1 MLGSAKC
8 IAYYIIIFKNM
19 FLSPYI
25 NQQSINQS
33 INDIPIFSF
42 PMIPL
47 KWDLEMKQQF
57 I

>member
-47 KWDLEMKQQF
+47 K
-57 I
+57 